1 MAQKP
6 IVDIELYFG
15 QMEDPRIERRKLH
28 KLLDIIVIAICAV
41 ICGAD
46 NWVDIQHF
54 GERKK
59 AWLQQFLTLP
69 NGIPSH
75 DTFGRVFS
83 RLKAEQFQA
92 CFLEWVKA
100 VNQVT
105 GGQVVAIDGK
115 QVRRSM
121 DSYRGKG
128 AIYMVSAWA
137 EENRIVLGQ
146 RKVADKSNEITAI
159 PELLDLLEVAGCIVT
174 IDAIGCQKDIAQKI
188 VTQGADYVLAV
199 KENQPRLYESIEYL
213 FRLSL
218 QDENPMQWIEDYHKT
233 VDKGHGRVE
242 IRQCWTLRAANYL
255 EGAPGLENWPKL
267 QSLVRMT
274 SERRMGDQ
282 VHQEVRYYITSL
294 EPKAKKVLSAIR
306 GHWGIENR
314 LHWVLDVSFDEDH
327 NRARKDH
334 APANLTVIRHIAMNL
349 LRQEKTAKGGIQA
362 KRLQAAWDESYL
374 LQILSST

>member
-1 MAQKP
+1 MAKKP
-6 IVDIELYFG
+6 IVDLELYFG
-15 QMEDPRIERRKLH
+15 HIEDPRIERRKLH

-59 AWLQQFLTLP
+59 AWLQQFLELP

-83 RLKAEQFQA
+83 RLNAEQFQA

-105 GGQVVAIDGK
+105 RGQVVAIDGK

-174 IDAIGCQKDIAQKI
+174 IDAIGCQKEIAQKI
-188 VTQGADYVLAV
+188 VTQRAEYVLAV
-199 KENQPRLYESIEYL
+199 KENQPRLYEAIEYL
-213 FRLSL
+213 FRIPL
-218 QDENPMQWIEDYHKT
+218 QDENPMQWIEDHHKT
-233 VDKGHGRVE
+233 VDKGHGRIE
-242 IRQCWTLRAANYL
+242 TRQCWTLRAANYL
-255 EGAPGLENWPKL
+255 EGVPGLEEWPRLKT
-267 QSLVRMT
+267 LVRMS
-274 SERRMGDQ
+274 SERRIGDQ
-282 VHQEVRYYITSL
+282 VHQEARYYITSL
-294 EPKAKKVLSAIR
+294 EPKAKKILAAIR

-314 LHWVLDVSFDEDH
+314 LHWILDVAFDEDH

-374 LQILSST
+374 LQVLSPT